1 MSTYL
6 DDILAHHRERARSD
20 TRRLDVLIQQAADI
34 PPPRGFA
41 AALVAEPG
49 KLSVI
54 AEIKRRSPSA
64 GVIRENLNPSAL
76 AGVYAE
82 GEAAALSVLTDEP
95 HFSGSPAD
103 LTEARSAVEL
113 PVIRKD
119 FTVSS
124 KDVCDARLMGAD
136 AVLLIVAALSDGEL
150 RDFLQLAGELGMDA
164 LVETHDEAELE
175 HAAAAGARLVG
186 VNQRNLRT
194 FEVDHSLAA
203 RLAPELPPDA
213 VAVAES
219 GIRGRHDAEVSAA
232 AGYDALLVGESL
244 LRRRGDDLIRAAIAD
259 LRQDRP

>member
-1 MSTYL
+1 MSSYL
-6 DDILAHHRERARSD
+6 NDILVHHRERARSD
-20 TRRLDVLIQQAADI
+20 ARRLDILFQQAAAL

-41 AALVAEPG
+41 AALAAEPG

-64 GVIRENLNPSAL
+64 GVIREDLNPGAL
-76 AGVYAE
+76 AGVYAA
-82 GEAAALSVLTDEP
+82 GGAAALSVLTDEP

-103 LTEARSAVEL
+103 LTKARSAVAL
-113 PVIRKD
+113 PVLRKD
-119 FTVSS
+119 FTVSP

-150 RDFLQLAGELGMDA
+150 VDFLQLAGELGMDA
-164 LVETHDEAELE
+164 LVETHDGAELE
-175 HAAAAGARLVG
+175 RATAAGARLIG

-194 FEVDHSLAA
+194 FDVDHSLAA
-203 RLAPELPPDA
+203 RLAPELPSDA
-213 VAVAES
+213 VSVAES
-219 GIRGRHDAEVSAA
+219 GIRGRHDAEAAAA

-244 LRRRGDDLIRAAIAD
+244 LRRQEDDLIKAAISD